1 MKITETITRDCCEQ
15 KDLRPVEGCRKFGM
29 HPEFKFCVHCGA
41 RHEYHRFTDP
51 AGGTDSEYR
60 KVREDAKVVAA

>member
-1 MKITETITRDCCEQ
+1 MY
-15 KDLRPVEGCRKFGM
+15 
-29 HPEFKFCVHCGA
+29 PEFKFCVHCGA

-60 KVREDAKVVAA
+60 KVVEAMA